1 MRYALSFWP
10 PVLATFLK
18 NGSLF
23 FVDGLSGMAAS
34 SPIRTTRD
42 GERSPVAVSD
52 PVLLQ
57 LARILASPAFCNS
70 KRNKDFLRFIVEQTR
85 LGHADSLKERL
96 IGIEVFG
103 RVPDYDL
110 ATDAIVR
117 VAATEV
123 RKRLAQYYV
132 ENAHAGELRIQLQ
145 PGSYVPEFNATP
157 VPSPAG
163 PSSSEAFQPQIPE
176 QAELGH
182 SVDRPHSHS
191 ILLNHFVL
199 WGILAITILSVSGLL
214 LYWVNRPS
222 PIDQFW
228 KPFIYSANAPV
239 YCLGDLSSRIQLRN
253 GLGTGLSTDA
263 KGNDYLSRGDVE
275 AMNRISRILIRS
287 DKDLSILN
295 SGLTTLADLRR
306 QPAILIGG
314 STNQWT
320 MRAMQFL
327 RYQLVP
333 NVTDGVN
340 GIRDRKDGRILWTVD
355 FNMPFQ
361 KVPKTYGILARF
373 NDPTT
378 GQPTVIIDGVGA
390 EGTIAVADFLSTPSY
405 FKEFSNGAPKD
416 WQNRNFEIVLETQ
429 LINGDYGPPHVIQ
442 TYFW

>member
-1 MRYALSFWP
+1 
-10 PVLATFLK
+10 
-18 NGSLF
+18 
-23 FVDGLSGMAAS
+23 MAAS
-34 SPIRTTRD
+34 SPIRTTMD
-42 GERSPVAVSD
+42 GETVPVAVSD
-52 PVLLQ
+52 PLLLQ

-70 KRNKDFLRFIVEQTR
+70 KRSKDFLRFIVVQTR

-96 IGIEVFG
+96 IGIEVFD

-145 PGSYVPEFNATP
+145 PGSYVPEFNAAP
-157 VPSPAG
+157 VPSAAG
-163 PSSSEAFQPQIPE
+163 RSSSEADKPQIPE
-176 QAELGH
+176 QLELGT
-182 SVDRPHSHS
+182 SVAQPRSLS
-191 ILLNHFVL
+191 ILLDHVVP
-199 WGILAITILSVSGLL
+199 WGVLAITILSVSGLL

-228 KPFIYSANAPV
+228 KPFIYSANGPV
-239 YCLGDLSSRIQLRN
+239 FCLGDLTKSIQLRN
-253 GLGTGLSTDA
+253 GLGGGLATDA

-275 AMNRISRILIRS
+275 ATNRISRILIRS
-287 DKDLSILN
+287 DKGFSTLN
-295 SGLTTLADLRR
+295 SGSTTLADLRR

-314 STNQWT
+314 STNRWT

-333 NVTDGVN
+333 NVTEGVN
-340 GIRDRKDGRILWTVD
+340 GIRDRTDARILWTVD

-378 GQPTVIIDGVGA
+378 GQPTVIICGVGA
-390 EGTIAVADFLSTPSY
+390 AGTVAAADFLSTPSY
-405 FKEFSNGAPKD
+405 FKDFLNEAPKD
-416 WQNRNFEIVLETQ
+416 WQNRNFEIVLEIQ
-429 LINGDYGPPHVIQ
+429 LINGDYGPPHVIK